1 MQLLILILHNS
12 RHMDKVLAA
21 FMAEGIGGGSLVD
34 CEGVLQAMSH
44 TSVEP
49 PPIFGSLRHYLNPER
64 GGTNKMLISALSE
77 DHVVRAKEIVREVT
91 GGLDKENTG
100 ILITAPGIT
109 VEGIK

>member
-12 RHMDKVLAA
+12 RHMDKVLAK

-49 PPIFGSLRHYLNPER
+49 PPIFGSLRQYLNPER
-64 GGTNKMLISALSE
+64 GGTNKMLVSALRE
-77 DHVVRAKEIVREVT
+77 EQVVRAKEIVREVT

-109 VEGIK
+109 VEGIR